1 MLQNI
6 NKNSRRLKKS
16 VFFFK
21 QSKMHVSVFSFHS
34 GDGVH
39 CGLQPVR
46 IHWESLSAIQVNW
59 LPFLLLSTLI
69 FCFSVIK
76 VFLLICNMRLLY
88 NSQFQEI
95 DTQPFVWFISL
106 ENQLQ
111 LGEKFGVCCKKW
123 SIEKR
128 PFLKILRGLF
138 SVFATFQWLMDLT
151 NSSKSYSMEKATFLI
166 HRKGKSASVKTS
178 VK

>member
-6 NKNSRRLKKS
+6 NKNSRGLKKS

-111 LGEKFGVCCKKW
+111 LGEKFGVCCKKMEHW
-123 SIEKR
+123 EKAFFKDPQR
-128 PFLKILRGLF
+128 SVF
-138 SVFATFQWLMDLT
+138 SVCHISVAYGFNKQFKIIQ
-151 NSSKSYSMEKATFLI
+151 
-166 HRKGKSASVKTS
+166 HGKSHFLDSS
-178 VK
+178 